1 MFSNTTLPTGN
12 TDHNIT
18 QYILINK
25 IKWEFQMFN
34 LYKVT
39 HVCLIQHTTA
49 LSNSSIGHN
58 AVCKLW
64 CLHSVE
70 AEEHSVIELTD
81 TDVSRE
87 CNGHKN
93 NLMMKALE
101 INLHCFYFF
110 FLAHVKLSI
119 FFETSG
125 SVKPIMQRNFPAA
138 TVRYHSQG
146 K

>member
-1 MFSNTTLPTGN
+1 
-12 TDHNIT
+12 
-18 QYILINK
+18 
-25 IKWEFQMFN
+25 MFN
-34 LYKVT
+34 LYKST
-39 HVCLIQHTTA
+39 HVCLIQRTTE

-81 TDVSRE
+81 TDVSKER
-87 CNGHKN
+87 NGHKN
-93 NLMMKALE
+93 NLMIKAVE

-110 FLAHVKLSI
+110 FLAHVNLSI

-125 SVKPIMQRNFPAA
+125 SVKPIMQCNFP
-138 TVRYHSQG
+138 VWHSPHITLSFTRKVKCKMSWVKHLTG
-146 K
+146 TNKTNYLF